1 VKLNDIVK
9 LKNPVNDAER
19 QARFVLLDDPE
30 EMAGQRLDIRFVCE
44 LPFPPIERVS
54 AEEIEPA

>member
-1 VKLNDIVK
+1 MRKNDIVK
-9 LKNPVNDAER
+9 FKNPVNEEER
-19 QARFVLLDDPE
+19 QARYVLLDDPE
-30 EMAGQRLDIRFVCE
+30 EMGGQRLDTQFICQ

>member
-1 VKLNDIVK
+1 MRLNDNVK
-9 LKNPVNDAER
+9 LKNPMNDAER

-30 EMAGQRLDIRFVCE
+30 EIAGQGFDIRLVCE

-54 AEEIEPA
+54 DEN